1 MASLP
6 PELVHLILES
16 CSLRELCAAM
26 TTSSS
31 SPWAVLAKEDG
42 IWKREAA
49 RLHFR
54 HRPVAPLYREVV
66 TAHARFGRAM
76 SALPPP
82 TSEQLINF
90 VEYMASAHSWYK
102 HLANGAPCHFFKVHV
117 SPTAGMRYHDGRYI
131 DYTEDDGTRFHY
143 TWMTTARY
151 RSQFGVFDY
160 DYAEYDESAFGSA
173 TVSTVD
179 GERALLP
186 RALREDLI
194 PVTATVHVASL
205 CYGLFNAA
213 LEALSQEE
221 TLMGDYSQLT
231 PSHFT
236 SRMTRRMV
244 KDDDLSDLPLRARAH
259 AEQSIAAVIALRRWF
274 DARESEPFCVEQVDD
289 SFLTTAVQMLGSVP
303 LPASDEPRSSSEMD
317 SLARALMPRVMQISS
332 SARSSR
338 RARTSL
344 SADVAVVFDRAR
356 QWAALG
362 GAAQR
367 AVRAVWGVEAAN
379 ALGDMP
385 RECALRSART
395 CR

>member
-1 MASLP
+1 
-6 PELVHLILES
+6 
-16 CSLRELCAAM
+16 
-26 TTSSS
+26 
-31 SPWAVLAKEDG
+31 
-42 IWKREAA
+42 
-49 RLHFR
+49 
-54 HRPVAPLYREVV
+54 
-66 TAHARFGRAM
+66 
-76 SALPPP
+76 
-82 TSEQLINF
+82 
-90 VEYMASAHSWYK
+90 
-102 HLANGAPCHFFKVHV
+102 
-117 SPTAGMRYHDGRYI
+117 
-131 DYTEDDGTRFHY
+131 
-143 TWMTTARY
+143 
-151 RSQFGVFDY
+151 
-160 DYAEYDESAFGSA
+160 
-173 TVSTVD
+173 
-179 GERALLP
+179 
-186 RALREDLI
+186 
-194 PVTATVHVASL
+194 
-205 CYGLFNAA
+205 
-213 LEALSQEE
+213 
-221 TLMGDYSQLT
+221 MGDYSQLT